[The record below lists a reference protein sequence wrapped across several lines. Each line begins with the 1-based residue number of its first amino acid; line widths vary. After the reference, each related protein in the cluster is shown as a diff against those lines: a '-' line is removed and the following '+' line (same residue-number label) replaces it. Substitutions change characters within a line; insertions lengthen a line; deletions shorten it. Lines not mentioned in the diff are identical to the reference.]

1 MALPVCTIDEFGIH
15 KPDYEEARSYFVAA
29 FQGIFG
35 DDIYV
40 DPDSQDGQQ
49 IAILSSAVNDANA
62 MAVEV
67 YNSFSPSSGR
77 GVGLSSTVKINGIKR
92 RVASFSTVDLLI
104 TGQSGTTITNGV
116 ATDDAGNRWAL
127 PASVTIPP
135 DGDIA
140 VTATSKAI
148 GAIAAAANTITSIGT
163 PTRGWQAVTNPAAAT
178 PGAPVENDAQLRIRQ
193 SVSTAIPSLT
203 VFEGTLGAV
212 ASIVGV
218 SRYRGYEN
226 DQDTTN
232 ADGIPGHTISLVVDG
247 GDAQAIGEAI
257 AAKKAPGTGTF
268 GTTSIDVIDEYG
280 VTRAIKFFRPAS
292 VGIKAEITLTR
303 RQGYSTAI
311 ETQIKQAV
319 VDYINA
325 IRIGDDVIR
334 SKLYLPANLFGGA
347 GSQSFEIGALQIAKL
362 ADPLGNSDVVIA
374 FNQAATAS
382 IANISIVS

>member
-1 MALPVCTIDEFGIH
+1 MALPVCTIDENGIY

-77 GVGLSSTVKINGIKR
+77 GAGLSSTVKINGIKR

-268 GTTSIDVIDEYG
+268 GTTSVDVIDEYG
-280 VTRAIKFFRPAS
+280 VTRAIEFFRPTS
-292 VGIKAEITLTR
+292 VAIKAEITLTA

-311 ETQIKQAV
+311 ATQIKQAV

-325 IRIGDDVIR
+325 IRIGDDVVL
-334 SKLYLPANLFGGA
+334 SKIYLPANLFGGA
-347 GSQSFEIGALQIAKL
+347 GSQTFEIGSLKIAKL
-362 ADPLGNSDVVIA
+362 ANPLGSSDIVIA
-374 FNQAATAS
+374 FNEAATAM
-382 IANISIVS
+382 IANITIVS

>member
-1 MALPVCTIDEFGIH
+1 MALPVCTIDENGIY
-15 KPDYEEARSYFVAA
+15 KPDYEEARTYFVEAL
-29 FQGIFG
+29 QGIFG
-35 DDIYV
+35 QDIYV

-49 IAILSSAVNDANA
+49 LAILASAVNDANA

-77 GVGLSSTVKINGIKR
+77 GAGLSSTVKINGIKR

-104 TGQSGTTITNGV
+104 TGQAGTTITDGV
-116 ATDDAGNRWAL
+116 AIDDAGNRWAL

-140 VTATSKAI
+140 VTATSKTI
-148 GAIAAAANTITSIGT
+148 GAISAAANTITSIGT

-178 PGAPVENDAQLRIRQ
+178 PGAPVENDAQLRTRQ

-203 VFEGTLGAV
+203 VFEGTIGAV

-226 DQDTTN
+226 DEDATD

-268 GTTSIDVIDEYG
+268 GTTSVDVIDEYG
-280 VTRAIKFFRPAS
+280 VTRAIKFFRPTS
-292 VGIKAEITLTR
+292 VGIKAEITLTA
-303 RQGYSTAI
+303 RQGYSTMIA
-311 ETQIKQAV
+311 TQIKQAV

-325 IRIGDDVIR
+325 IRIGDDVVL
-334 SKLYLPANLFGGA
+334 SKIYLPANLFGGA
-347 GSQSFEIGALQIAKL
+347 GSQTFEIGSLKIAKL
-362 ADPLGNSDVVIA
+362 ANPLGSSDVVIA
-374 FNQAATAS
+374 FNEAATAV

>member
-77 GVGLSSTVKINGIKR
+77 GAGLSSTVKINGIKR

-232 ADGIPGHTISLVVDG
+232 ADGIPGHTI
-247 GDAQAIGEAI
+247 
-257 AAKKAPGTGTF
+257 
-268 GTTSIDVIDEYG
+268 
-280 VTRAIKFFRPAS
+280 
-292 VGIKAEITLTR
+292 
-303 RQGYSTAI
+303 
-311 ETQIKQAV
+311 
-319 VDYINA
+319 
-325 IRIGDDVIR
+325 
-334 SKLYLPANLFGGA
+334 
-347 GSQSFEIGALQIAKL
+347 
-362 ADPLGNSDVVIA
+362 
-374 FNQAATAS
+374 
-382 IANISIVS
+382 